1 MIAKI
6 LIISALLIIVGTLL
20 SALVFLYKDKGK
32 GKRTALSLTLRVV
45 LSISLLALL
54 MISYYFGL
62 IVPHGVGK

>member
-6 LIISALLIIVGTLL
+6 FIISVLLMIVGALF

-32 GKRTALSLTLRVV
+32 GQRTARSLTLRVA

-54 MISYYFGL
+54 LVGYYFGL
-62 IVPHGVGK
+62 IAPHGLGK

>member
-1 MIAKI
+1 MITKI

>member
-32 GKRTALSLTLRVV
+32 GTRTALSLTLRVV

-62 IVPHGVGK
+62 IAPHGLGK

>member
-62 IVPHGVGK
+62 IIPHGVGK

>member
-62 IVPHGVGK
+62 IVPHGLGK

>member
-6 LIISALLIIVGTLL
+6 LIISVLLIIVGTLL

-32 GKRTALSLTLRVV
+32 GRRTALSLTVRVV

-62 IVPHGVGK
+62 IVPHGLGK

>member
-20 SALVFLYKDKGK
+20 SALVFLYNDKGK

-62 IVPHGVGK
+62 NVPHGVGK

>member
-32 GKRTALSLTLRVV
+32 GRRTALSLTVRVV

-62 IVPHGVGK
+62 IVPHGLGK

>member
-6 LIISALLIIVGTLL
+6 LIIGALLIIIGTLL

-54 MISYYFGL
+54 LISYYFGL
-62 IVPHGVGK
+62 IVPHGLSK

>member
-6 LIISALLIIVGTLL
+6 LIVSALLIIVGTLL
-20 SALVFLYKDKGK
+20 AALVFLYKDKGK